1 MPEEKSSQEIL
12 AQISERLDHLE
23 GAVRQQIARIYAI
36 EQRLGLVP
44 PPVKQLQTSARK
56 VIETDPIESQT
67 TPAEPQLIEKLLAP
81 LSTDNRNTTV
91 EDNISSGSESA
102 ENANQPLPS
111 GSGRSRRDLETL
123 IGGTW
128 FNRIGIFAIILG
140 VGYFLREAF
149 RLGWIGPQGR
159 VIIGIAIGIGL
170 LVAGERI
177 RLRGF
182 RSYAQSLSGGGIAI
196 LYLSFFAAFARYG
209 LIGQPSAFSLM
220 SLVTATAVLLAARSD
235 ALVIAILGLIGGFL
249 TPILLSTG
257 KDNETGL
264 FTYIALLDAG
274 VLALAYFKQWRVL
287 NYLAFGATVLLAA
300 SWMLQWYAPEKL
312 WLTIFFF
319 TLFLLIFAMLPVL
332 HNVINRRPTHPL
344 DLVLI
349 FANASV
355 YFATCYSLLEM
366 EYRPYLGL
374 FAVLMAGFYL
384 GLGYFTYRR
393 DQEDSYLIL
402 TFIGLATIFLTVA
415 LPIQFDQHWVTIG
428 WAVEGAVL
436 TWIGLRTGNR
446 ATRYMAVF
454 VFSIA
459 LWHWFTI
466 DLGEFVLNQATSFIP
481 IFNRRGVSA
490 LVLVASLVMTARL
503 YRRYSQTINAEER
516 KGFDAVC
523 ILAAN
528 FVALV
533 WMSADVQE
541 YFNQSIARLPDKLT
555 NDPSGFE
562 PERLENTKAFTL
574 SLLWNIYGIVALI
587 IGISHRSQALRF
599 GALVLLSLAAM
610 KMLVFDLHF
619 YAAPWH
625 MPLFNQTF
633 GAVALLVAV
642 SAIAIRF
649 YAKGEGIGE
658 KERKAVLAALTIAVN
673 LFAITGLSAEALGHF
688 ESQIRA
694 GGIFSD
700 DLQDLLLAKRLSLS
714 VIWAI
719 YGGALLV
726 VGIWRNIRLLRVMA
740 LILLTITIGKVFL
753 SDLASLDK
761 IYRII
766 SFIVLGVILLTVSFL
781 YQQWQSRKPE
791 QGQGLG

>member
-44 PPVKQLQTSARK
+44 PPVKQPQTSARK

-319 TLFLLIFAMLPVL
+319 TLFLLIFAMLPV
-332 HNVINRRPTHPL
+332 
-344 DLVLI
+344 
-349 FANASV
+349 
-355 YFATCYSLLEM
+355 
-366 EYRPYLGL
+366 
-374 FAVLMAGFYL
+374 
-384 GLGYFTYRR
+384 
-393 DQEDSYLIL
+393 
-402 TFIGLATIFLTVA
+402 
-415 LPIQFDQHWVTIG
+415 
-428 WAVEGAVL
+428 
-436 TWIGLRTGNR
+436 
-446 ATRYMAVF
+446 
-454 VFSIA
+454 
-459 LWHWFTI
+459 
-466 DLGEFVLNQATSFIP
+466 
-481 IFNRRGVSA
+481 
-490 LVLVASLVMTARL
+490 
-503 YRRYSQTINAEER
+503 
-516 KGFDAVC
+516 
-523 ILAAN
+523 
-528 FVALV
+528 
-533 WMSADVQE
+533 
-541 YFNQSIARLPDKLT
+541 
-555 NDPSGFE
+555 
-562 PERLENTKAFTL
+562 
-574 SLLWNIYGIVALI
+574 
-587 IGISHRSQALRF
+587 
-599 GALVLLSLAAM
+599 
-610 KMLVFDLHF
+610 
-619 YAAPWH
+619 
-625 MPLFNQTF
+625 
-633 GAVALLVAV
+633 
-642 SAIAIRF
+642 
-649 YAKGEGIGE
+649 
-658 KERKAVLAALTIAVN
+658 
-673 LFAITGLSAEALGHF
+673 
-688 ESQIRA
+688 
-694 GGIFSD
+694 
-700 DLQDLLLAKRLSLS
+700 
-714 VIWAI
+714 
-719 YGGALLV
+719 
-726 VGIWRNIRLLRVMA
+726 
-740 LILLTITIGKVFL
+740 
-753 SDLASLDK
+753 
-761 IYRII
+761 
-766 SFIVLGVILLTVSFL
+766 
-781 YQQWQSRKPE
+781 
-791 QGQGLG
+791 